1 MEHISMKRIISY
13 FAAAAVLAL
22 PAIAIAQTTKT
33 PAPGAS
39 GSAPGHTS
47 DPKKNAP
54 GQKMLDE
61 PGKPG
66 GKGGASEY
74 APGQQKD
81 TTTTTK
87 TPKK

>member
-1 MEHISMKRIISY
+1 MKRIISY
-13 FAAAAVLAL
+13 FIAAAVLAL
-22 PAIAIAQTTKT
+22 PAVAVAQSTKT
-33 PAPGAS
+33 PPPGAS
-39 GSAPGHTS
+39 GSAPGHQPGPS
-47 DPKKNAP
+47 KDSAP

-74 APGQQKD
+74 APGQKD